1 MYGTGSSMAFKI
13 LTHKYDFSLDQY
25 LAFWKVKKGRKF
37 FFDYDYIDKFKN
49 YFHASNPEL

>member
-1 MYGTGSSMAFKI
+1 MAFKI